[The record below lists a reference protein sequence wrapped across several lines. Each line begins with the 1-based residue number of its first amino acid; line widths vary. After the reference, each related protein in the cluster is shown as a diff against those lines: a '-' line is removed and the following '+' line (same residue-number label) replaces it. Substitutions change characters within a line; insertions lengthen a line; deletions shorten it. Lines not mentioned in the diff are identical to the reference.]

1 MTSLYNNKNFIFSI
15 SIKIL
20 YLFIFLTCFFYI
32 IVKKQVTD
40 HLSDNISTM
49 LSDSFNSKLNK
60 ENSNDIVQKYNP
72 FIQLYTNS
80 ILNDETEY
88 KHETIIYNKLVFFLN
103 ITFIIFLIILPVIIY
118 YTSRF
123 VFNKKIPI
131 IQILIFNLFLYIAV
145 GIIEYIFFM
154 KIASKYIP
162 ITNGDITNVIKNYF
176 I

>member
-49 LSDSFNSKLNK
+49 LSDSINNN

-88 KHETIIYNKLVFFLN
+88 KRETIIYNKLVLFLN
-103 ITFIIFLIILPVIIY
+103 ITFIIFLIILPVVIY
-118 YTSRF
+118 YMSIF

-131 IQILIFNLFLYIAV
+131 IQILIFNLFLYIFV

>member
-49 LSDSFNSKLNK
+49 LSESVNNKLNK
-60 ENSNDIVQKYNP
+60 ENSNDIVKYNP

-80 ILNDETEY
+80 IFNDETEY
-88 KHETIIYNKLVFFLN
+88 KRETIIYNKLVFFLN

-118 YTSRF
+118 YMSRF
-123 VFNKKIPI
+123 VFNKNIPI
-131 IQILIFNLFLYIAV
+131 IQILIFNLFLYIFV